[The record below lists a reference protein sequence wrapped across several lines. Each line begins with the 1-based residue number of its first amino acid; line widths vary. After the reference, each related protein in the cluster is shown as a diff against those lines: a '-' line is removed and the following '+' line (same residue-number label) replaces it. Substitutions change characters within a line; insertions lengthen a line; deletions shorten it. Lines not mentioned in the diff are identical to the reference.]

1 MGIVT
6 DQLELRKNTNTQSIF
21 NSLHCSY
28 NKKLNTTKM
37 PNNKSYKLNTTIM
50 PNNKSYKLNTT
61 IMPNNKSYKLNTTI
75 MPNDNEKRDY
85 NTGVSDGIKKF

>member
-1 MGIVT
+1 MLICENLFCFYSYAMGIIT
-6 DQLELRKNTNTQSIF
+6 NQLKLRKNTNTWSIF

-37 PNNKSYKLNTTIM
+37 PNNKSYKLM
-50 PNNKSYKLNTT
+50 P
-61 IMPNNKSYKLNTTI
+61 
-75 MPNDNEKRDY
+75 NEKRDY

>member
-1 MGIVT
+1 MGILT

-28 NKKLNTTKM
+28 NKKLNTTEV
-37 PNNKSYKLNTTIM
+37 
-50 PNNKSYKLNTT
+50 
-61 IMPNNKSYKLNTTI
+61 PNNKSYKLNTTI

-85 NTGVSDGIKKF
+85 STGVSDDIKKF